1 MHPHTRTP
9 KRVLILSLAYYPR
22 HVGGAEVAIKELT
35 DRISS
40 QDIEFHLVCLRFDD
54 ALPAVERVGNVL
66 VHRIGPTRSRP
77 SPADLKR
84 FPLHYSKHLFQVLA
98 AWKAHSLHLRYRYD
112 GVWAMMAHSC
122 GVPAALFSLMH
133 PHVPLALTLQEG
145 DPPEHI
151 ERMMRPVWPLFKR
164 AFTAPVVIQ
173 TISDFLARWARSMGA
188 TCPVEVVPNGVDTAR
203 FTAPVPEAMRVERC
217 ERLGKEEGDTFL
229 ITTSRLVH
237 KNAVDD
243 VIRALALLPETV
255 KFAVLG
261 IGPDETTLRELAERE
276 GVSKRVRFVGQV
288 DHAELPAYLA
298 ACDIFIRPSRSEG
311 MGNSFIEAMAAGL
324 PVVATQV
331 GGISDFLFDAK
342 RNPDKPT
349 TGWAVSKDSPQE
361 ITEAVRNIMAD
372 PEQVRRVT
380 THAREVVKTRYDWNR
395 IAQDM
400 RVRVFDRILSR

>member
-9 KRVLILSLAYYPR
+9 QRVLILSLAYYPR
-22 HVGGAEVAIKELT
+22 HVGGAEVAIKEIT

-54 ALPAVERVGNVL
+54 ALPAVERVGTVL
-66 VHRIGPTRSRP
+66 VHRIGPTCSHP

-98 AWKAHSLHLRYRYD
+98 AWKAHRLHLRYRYD

-151 ERMMRPVWPLFKR
+151 ERMMRAVWPLFKR
-164 AFTAPVVIQ
+164 AFIAPTVIQ
-173 TISDFLARWARSMGA
+173 TISEFLARWAHHMGA
-188 TCPVEVVPNGVDTAR
+188 TCPVEVIPNGVDTAR
-203 FTAPVPEAMRVERC
+203 FSAPVPETMRIERC
-217 ERLGKEEGDTFL
+217 ERLGKVEGDTFL
-229 ITTSRLVH
+229 VTTSRLVH

-243 VIRALALLPETV
+243 VIRALAFLPDTV

-261 IGPDETTLRELAERE
+261 IGPDETMLRELAERE
-276 GVSKRVRFVGQV
+276 GVSARVRFVGQV

-298 ACDIFIRPSRSEG
+298 ACDLFIRPSRSEG

-324 PVVATQV
+324 PIVATQE

-361 ITEAVRNIMAD
+361 IAEAVRNIMAD
-372 PEQVRRVT
+372 PEQVKRVT
-380 THAREVVKTRYDWNR
+380 AYAREVVETRYDWER
-395 IAQDM
+395 IACDM
-400 RVRVFDRILSR
+400 RTRVFDRILSR